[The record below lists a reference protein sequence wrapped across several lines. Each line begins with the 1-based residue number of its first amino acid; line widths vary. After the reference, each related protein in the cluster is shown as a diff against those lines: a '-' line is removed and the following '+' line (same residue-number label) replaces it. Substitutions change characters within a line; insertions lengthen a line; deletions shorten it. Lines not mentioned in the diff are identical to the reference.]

1 MAVALLFALVAAE
14 AFASASVGGAAK
26 AGVVVL
32 LGAIAC
38 GAAIHGAGWRAK
50 SALLWLGITA
60 AMAAPYITVIF
71 IDARWRSR

>member
-1 MAVALLFALVAAE
+1 MAIALLLGLVAAE
-14 AFASASVGGAAK
+14 AFASASLTGAAK

-32 LGAIAC
+32 LGAVAC
-38 GAAIHGAGWRAK
+38 AAGIYGSGWKAR